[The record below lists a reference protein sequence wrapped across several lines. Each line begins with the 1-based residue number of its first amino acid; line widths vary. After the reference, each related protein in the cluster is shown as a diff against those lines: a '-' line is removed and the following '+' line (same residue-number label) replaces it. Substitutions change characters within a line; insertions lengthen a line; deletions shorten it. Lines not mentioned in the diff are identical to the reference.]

1 MFKSIIKSI
10 SYHLNYYS
18 EGVVGWWDGIGMND
32 NLLLLVGAFVLGVWL
47 LKSDPM
53 KTL

>member
-1 MFKSIIKSI
+1 MFKSIIQSI
-10 SYHLNYYS
+10 SYHLNYYG
-18 EGVVGWWDGIGMND
+18 EGVVGWWEGIGLND
-32 NLLLLVGAFVLGVWL
+32 YLILLIGAFVLGVWL

>member
-18 EGVVGWWDGIGMND
+18 EGVVGWWDGIGLND
-32 NLLLLVGAFVLGVWL
+32 YLLLIVGAFVLGVWL